1 MNAAALLALQ
11 EIDTALDAIA
21 NRRPRLPEVAAH
33 AAATAALTEL
43 LQRKAAVQLRIDAAQ
58 AAIEAAEAESHTLTT
73 KRTRLETQL
82 KTIISPRE
90 AEALMNQIAGLN
102 THRDELDDQ
111 ELAAL
116 EAQAEAEDE
125 LASIAGQAPE
135 LHQALATTRDA
146 LDEVNGVLDAEV
158 LALGARRAE
167 AEAALAPAEIAAYRE
182 ARHHGGGVGVAKLD
196 GSRCGGC
203 HLDLSPME
211 LDVVKGVAA
220 DQQAEC
226 PQCGRFLVR

>member
-11 EIDTALDAIA
+11 EIDTELDTIA
-21 NRRPRLPEVAAH
+21 NRRPRLPEVAVH

-43 LQRKAAVQLRIDAAQ
+43 LQRKAAVQRRIDMAQ
-58 AAIEAAEAESHTLTT
+58 VAIEAAEAESHSLTT
-73 KRTRLETQL
+73 KRARLETQL

-116 EAQAEAEDE
+116 EEQAVAEVE
-125 LASIAGQAPE
+125 LAAIEDREPE
-135 LHQALATTRDA
+135 LHQALASARAA
-146 LDEVNGVLDAEV
+146 LAEVNGVLDAEV

-167 AEAALAPAEIAAYRE
+167 AESVLSPAELTAYVE

-211 LDVVKGVAA
+211 MDVVKGIAA
-220 DQQAEC
+220 GEQAEC